1 MDTAPLIRDHVLPV
15 GGQTTRRCQPRIL
28 HLSDGITYQLGVDR
42 QRDTVSDG
50 YYTSHTRSRT
60 NCRWTANETLLAM
73 DTTPLRQHHVL
84 SVGGQTTRHCQSWI
98 LHLSDDITYELWV
111 DRRRDTV
118 SHGYCTP
125 QTGSRTNWGRTDNET
140 LSVMD
145 TAPFR
150 RDHVLPA
157 GGQTTRHCQ
166 PWILHLSHEISY
178 HLWVDRQRDTVSD
191 GYCTSQT
198 KSRTACRWTD
208 DETLSAMDTAPLTR
222 DHAHPVGGQPTR
234 HCQRWILHLSHEIT
248 DSLWVDRRDTVSDGY
263 CTSHTRSYQLWV
275 DRRRDTCQRWI
286 LHLSDET
293 TYELWV
299 D

>member
-15 GGQTTRRCQPRIL
+15 GGQTTRHCQPWILYLSDEITYCLWVDSQRDTVSDGYCTSQITSHTLCGWTDNETLSAMDTAPLDEITYCLWVDRRRDTCQRWIL

-98 LHLSDDITYELWV
+98 LHLSD
-111 DRRRDTV
+111 
-118 SHGYCTP
+118 
-125 QTGSRTNWGRTDNET
+125 
-140 LSVMD
+140 
-145 TAPFR
+145 
-150 RDHVLPA
+150 
-157 GGQTTRHCQ
+157 
-166 PWILHLSHEISY
+166 
-178 HLWVDRQRDTVSD
+178 
-191 GYCTSQT
+191 
-198 KSRTACRWTD
+198 
-208 DETLSAMDTAPLTR
+208 
-222 DHAHPVGGQPTR
+222 
-234 HCQRWILHLSHEIT
+234 
-248 DSLWVDRRDTVSDGY
+248 
-263 CTSHTRSYQLWV
+263 
-275 DRRRDTCQRWI
+275 
-286 LHLSDET
+286 ET